1 MKKMKKSW
9 KSLLERVE
17 YAHKISVE
25 TQKAAMDEC
34 SRAWSLKEVT
44 CPSIRIAQQQFG
56 TLWGES
62 KELRFTVEKVG
73 NTLVS
78 KLKADVLIEHE
89 WIVREV
95 SIGQLDMDD
104 LVYLVP
110 KIQTVKGYTEGLIDE
125 MPPSDWF
132 PTEKTNE
139 DK

>member
-1 MKKMKKSW
+1 MKKSW

-34 SRAWSLKEVT
+34 SRSWSLKE
-44 CPSIRIAQQQFG
+44 IRHPNVKVAQHQYRAIWSQ
-56 TLWGES
+56 TE
-62 KELRFTVEKVG
+62 ELRFVVEKEQ
-73 NTLVS
+73 NRLIS
-78 KLKADVLIEHE
+78 KIIGYITIDGTLIE
-89 WIVREV
+89 REV
-95 SIGQLDMDD
+95 NIGELDMDD
-104 LVYLVP
+104 LAYLVP
-110 KIQTVKGYTEGLIDE
+110 MIQTVKDYTGGLIDE

>member
-1 MKKMKKSW
+1 MTTKN
-9 KSLLERVE
+9 E
-17 YAHKISVE
+17 SVSVKPYCLRMAIE
-25 TQKAAMDEC
+25 F
-34 SRAWSLKEVT
+34 
-44 CPSIRIAQQQFG
+44 FG
-56 TLWGES
+56 T
-62 KELRFTVEKVG
+62 KAELARAMKTSAQNVENWSRKNQIPTSQALQIERATG
-73 NTLVS
+73 G
-78 KLKADVLIEHE
+78 KIKARDVLIEHE